1 MKTKVPFRDVTPEER
16 ESYDQRFETFLFKL
30 DAVANYRPREKY
42 LYPVMDGVPFNDFE
56 VALDIAALFYT
67 KANDEGEIDLD
78 V

>member
-1 MKTKVPFRDVTPEER
+1 VPFRDVTPEER
-16 ESYDQRFETFLFKL
+16 EAYDRHFETFLAKL

-56 VALDIAALFYT
+56 VALDIAELYYT
-67 KANDEGEIDLD
+67 KANDDGELDLD